1 MDDGT
6 RETGRLFMTALDAH
20 IDRLRLDPWRVGGR
34 HLADCVDDRPRGH
47 ERTDRDPPPQAPRGG
62 AAVAKPAEPAYMLTA
77 LTPKE
82 IAAIE
87 SERATFFAPYIAK
100 GAIAEFD
107 GYVKKGKSSF
117 LMYVIGCIIHGL
129 PCLDQ
134 PTIKAPCL
142 WLTEER
148 LPTFKAGLERTG
160 LLDAPNLFCESRWR
174 IPRNLSWPDIV
185 EAAVRR
191 CHAEGAEVLVID
203 TLPQFA
209 GLRGDEENNAGA
221 ALLALDPLQRAAAE
235 GLAVAIT
242 RHDRKGGGEV
252 GESGRGSSA
261 FSGAVDTIVSL
272 KKQGGKHPPTQ
283 RLLEAVSR
291 FDGVPESLVIDRQ
304 DSHIPTGSRFDEHL
318 YRALGDPG
326 AIELRKAQDGILNAL
341 RDGQSLNVEDLKHHV
356 SDVSPATLTRAIDA
370 LRTTQQIERA
380 GAGKKKA
387 PYIYS
392 RRAEVAS
399 QTSNP
404 R

>member
-1 MDDGT
+1 MK
-6 RETGRLFMTALDAH
+6 
-20 IDRLRLDPWRVGGR
+20 
-34 HLADCVDDRPRGH
+34 
-47 ERTDRDPPPQAPRGG
+47 APLI
-62 AAVAKPAEPAYMLTA
+62 LTA

-117 LMYVIGCIIHGL
+117 LMYVIGCIIHGV
-129 PCLDQ
+129 PCLGQ
-134 PTIKAPCL
+134 PTIKTPCL

-148 LPTFKAGLERTG
+148 LPTFKAGLERSG
-160 LLDAPNLFCESRWR
+160 LLEASGLFVVSRWM
-174 IPRNLSWPDIV
+174 IPRNLSWPEIV

-191 CHAEGAEVLVID
+191 CQAEGAEVLVVD

-209 GLRGDEENNAGA
+209 GLRGDEENNAGS
-221 ALLALDPLQRAAAE
+221 ALLALDPLQRAAAQ

-242 RHDRKGGGEV
+242 RHDRKGGGVV

-272 KKQGGKHPPTQ
+272 KKPEGRHPPTH

-304 DSHIPTGSRFDEHL
+304 ECHIPTGSRFDEHL
-318 YRALGDPG
+318 YRALGEPG
-326 AIELRKAQDGILNAL
+326 ALELRKAEEAVLDAL
-341 RDGQSLNVEDLKHHV
+341 RDGQSHSVDDLKPLV
-356 SDVSPATLTRAIDA
+356 TGVSPATLTRAIDT
-370 LRTTQQIERA
+370 LQKTQQINRA
-380 GAGKKKA
+380 GLGKKGS
-387 PYIYS
+387 PYLYS
-392 RRAEVAS
+392 RKGEVAS